1 MSEGGKR
8 NYGRIEA
15 PPRRES
21 GRHQL
26 LPDPTVTAP
35 VLDSTV
41 DRQARGP
48 WAERTRDPADRPQR
62 EGMRS
67 DWMLP
72 SVILASTEATA

>member
-35 VLDSTV
+35 VLDSTLGHYLLKF
-41 DRQARGP
+41 A
-48 WAERTRDPADRPQR
+48 
-62 EGMRS
+62 
-67 DWMLP
+67 
-72 SVILASTEATA
+72 

>member
-1 MSEGGKR
+1 MRQIRTSGSMSEGGKR

-41 DRQARGP
+41 V
-48 WAERTRDPADRPQR
+48 
-62 EGMRS
+62 RS
-67 DWMLP
+67 VNLP
-72 SVILASTEATA
+72 